1 MRLALVIATAA
12 GTAGPSGSLKPLIN
26 NALTYVI
33 EWTGVPCMSSGGGP
47 QPSGSTQ
54 AAATATVCRLVD
66 FVSAATGT
74 YLYAFES
81 PH

>member
-1 MRLALVIATAA
+1 MRLALVTTTDA

-33 EWTGVPCMSSGGGP
+33 EWTGVPCLSSGGGP

-54 AAATATVCRLVD
+54 APATPTACRFVD

-74 YLYAFES
+74 YLYAFDS
-81 PH
+81 PR